1 MENKLIIKTAQDVI
15 NTELAGIKKLSKII
29 DSNFSNVIKKCLQFQ
44 QFGCDTDPLFPEFM
58 ISLPRNNDHKSN
70 ANQVGEEVCNANLS

>member
-29 DSNFSNVIKKCLQFQ
+29 DGNFSNVIKK
-44 QFGCDTDPLFPEFM
+44 
-58 ISLPRNNDHKSN
+58 
-70 ANQVGEEVCNANLS
+70 LSKTKVK